1 MQELFLQEEMLDDDV
16 EIIERNILSSILNN
30 HKDIDDIFMSLMPV
44 DFTSPNN
51 RLMYSASIK
60 LRNEGK
66 MINNFSL
73 ISFIKSN
80 NQYHFDGY
88 EEYINEIYALYD
100 FNSNVKGYIEIL
112 KVYSIS
118 TQLKTFGKKIQDVK
132 LDVTNWKDIIW
143 NLEKEFMEITN
154 AGSGRD
160 VEDMSSIMAE
170 YQAKLKLLKNR
181 SDDLTGTTS
190 GYKNIDKITNGFQPG
205 DLIILAAR
213 PGIGKTAIS
222 LNFLLNSAKEFAE
235 FNRTKQQSEKEK
247 IVLMFSMEMGSSQ
260 LCERLVSID
269 SNVDIT
275 ITKRGQWDSIQ
286 WDSVSNS
293 ISRLSTFPIYVDD
306 SSGLSIFD
314 LQSKVKQLSATKD
327 IKLIVVD
334 YLQLLKATQ
343 SGSSQNRQQEVATIS
358 RTLKAIAR
366 QFNVPVISIAQLSR
380 KIEERKGESKRP
392 ILSDLRESGAI
403 EQDADIVTFLNYAD
417 VDGYENS
424 NSNGTVMVEY
434 IISKHRNGST
444 GIVNL
449 AFDKRIGKYMEVQNN
464 ETNKQN

>member
-1 MQELFLQEEMLDDDV
+1 MEELLVQDELLDEDIEM
-16 EIIERNILSSILNN
+16 IEKNILSSILNN
-30 HKDIDDIFMSLMPV
+30 HKETDDIFLSLIPL
-44 DFTSPNN
+44 DFSSPKN
-51 RLMYSASIK
+51 RLMYSASSK

-73 ISFIKSN
+73 ITFIKNN
-80 NQYHFDGY
+80 NQYQFDGY
-88 EEYINEIYALYD
+88 EDYINEIYALYD

-112 KVYSIS
+112 KIYSIS
-118 TQLKTFGKKIQDVK
+118 CQLKSFGKKIQEIK
-132 LDVTNWKDIIW
+132 LDVTNWKDIVW
-143 NLEKEFMEITN
+143 ELEKEFMEITN
-154 AGSGRD
+154 SRSGRD
-160 VEDMSSIMAE
+160 IEDLSTIMAD
-170 YQAKLKLLKNR
+170 YQNKLNLLKDR
-181 SDDLTGTTS
+181 SDELTGTTS
-190 GYKNIDKITNGFQPG
+190 GYPSIDKITNGFQPG

-235 FNRTKQQSEKEK
+235 FNRTKQPNEKEK
-247 IVLMFSMEMGSSQ
+247 IVLMFSMEMGSNQ

-269 SNVDIT
+269 SAVDIT

-286 WDSVSNS
+286 WNSVSNS
-293 ISRLSTFPIYVDD
+293 ISRLSTYPIYVDD

-334 YLQLLKATQ
+334 YLQLLKAAK
-343 SGSSQNRQQEVATIS
+343 SSANQNRQQEVATIS

-366 QFNVPVISIAQLSR
+366 QFEVPVISIAQLSR

-417 VDGYENS
+417 NDSYENS
-424 NSNGTVMVEY
+424 GANGIVMVEY

-449 AFDKRIGKYMEVQNN
+449 AFDKRIGKYMEVHGNEQN
-464 ETNKQN
+464 K